1 MRVVVVEDHPMYG
14 EGVRATLEGAGG
26 IAVVALA
33 RTAAEGLEAVR
44 LLQPDV
50 AVVDIGLPDASGLSV
65 VAALRDLCRV
75 LVLTSSDDDATVFA
89 ALRSGAIGYL
99 TKTADAD
106 DLVRAVRTV
115 AAGDGVL
122 SATVLDRVV
131 RPTTP
136 RRHEGPFPALTAREH
151 EVLELVADGHSNAY
165 IADRFVLSLKTV
177 RNHVSA
183 VMAKIGAATRAEAV
197 AMARD
202 AGLGGSEQLRSRNG
216 TTSGGTSPSRGS

>member
-1 MRVVVVEDHPMYG
+1 MR
-14 EGVRATLEGAGG
+14 A
-26 IAVVALA
+26 
-33 RTAAEGLEAVR
+33 
-44 LLQPDV
+44 LQPEV

-65 VAALRDLCRV
+65 VAALQGTCRV

-89 ALRSGAIGYL
+89 ALRAGATGYL

-115 AAGDGVL
+115 ASGDGVL
-122 SATVLDRVV
+122 SAAVLDRVV
-131 RPTTP
+131 RPATP
-136 RRHEGPFPALTAREH
+136 RRREGPFPELTAREH
-151 EVLELVADGHSNAY
+151 EILELVAHGHSNAY

-183 VMAKIGAATRAEAV
+183 VMAKIGAGTRAEAV

-202 AGLGGSEQLRSRNG
+202 AGLGAGE
-216 TTSGGTSPSRGS
+216 